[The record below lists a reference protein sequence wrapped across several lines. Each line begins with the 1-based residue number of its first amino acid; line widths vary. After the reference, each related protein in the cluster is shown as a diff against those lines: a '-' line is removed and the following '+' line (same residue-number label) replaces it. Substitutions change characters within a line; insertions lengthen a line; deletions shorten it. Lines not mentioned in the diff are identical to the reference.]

1 MKMCCARIPQAKGIS
16 SPANSS
22 TCQKP
27 RSSGSSSWC
36 GTRYFSAIVPPFRRV
51 RIRCSDDRGH
61 DRGDDRHAGADA
73 DADAHGNSDLA
84 EREAPGGKA
93 DEAARKAENGDDL
106 AARAFE
112 EISEF
117 GEGRVEGGVSAGISS
132 TGTGER
138 HESGQ
143 DRTSTRLNSS

>member
-1 MKMCCARIPQAKGIS
+1 MPPAR
-16 SPANSS
+16 
-22 TCQKP
+22 
-27 RSSGSSSWC
+27 RD
-36 GTRYFSAIVPPFRRV
+36 

-117 GEGRVEGGVSAGISS
+117 GEGRIEGGVSAGISR

-143 DRTSTRLNSS
+143 DIVLEPGTAGKLNRGIHGQRSEEHTSELQSLMRISYAGVCLK

>member
-1 MKMCCARIPQAKGIS
+1 MRISDWS
-16 SPANSS
+16 SDVCSS
-22 TCQKP
+22 
-27 RSSGSSSWC
+27 
-36 GTRYFSAIVPPFRRV
+36 
-51 RIRCSDDRGH
+51 DL
-61 DRGDDRHAGADA
+61 A

-117 GEGRVEGGVSAGISS
+117 GEGRIEGGVSAGISR

-143 DRTSTRLNSS
+143 DIVLEPGTAGKLNRGIHRTEERRVGTEGGSTCGSGWPA

>member
-1 MKMCCARIPQAKGIS
+1 M
-16 SPANSS
+16 
-22 TCQKP
+22 
-27 RSSGSSSWC
+27 SSGSSSRW
-36 GTRYFSAIVPPFRRV
+36 GTRYLSAIMPPSRRD

-112 EISEF
+112 EINELD
-117 GEGRVEGGVSAGISS
+117 RKS
-132 TGTGER
+132 TSLPAS
-138 HESGQ
+138 H
-143 DRTSTRLNSS
+143 

>member
-1 MKMCCARIPQAKGIS
+1 MRISDWS
-16 SPANSS
+16 SDVCSS
-22 TCQKP
+22 
-27 RSSGSSSWC
+27 
-36 GTRYFSAIVPPFRRV
+36 
-51 RIRCSDDRGH
+51 DL
-61 DRGDDRHAGADA
+61 A

-117 GEGRVEGGVSAGISS
+117 GEGRIEGGVSAGISR

-143 DRTSTRLNSS
+143 DIVLEPGTAGKLNRGDRKSTRLNASH

>member
-1 MKMCCARIPQAKGIS
+1 MPPAR
-16 SPANSS
+16 
-22 TCQKP
+22 
-27 RSSGSSSWC
+27 RD
-36 GTRYFSAIVPPFRRV
+36 

-93 DEAARKAENGDDL
+93 DEAARKAENGADL

-117 GEGRVEGGVSAGISS
+117 GEGRIDGGV
-132 TGTGER
+132 R
-138 HESGQ
+138 
-143 DRTSTRLNSS
+143 DRKSVGMGKSVDDSVARGSVRIVTKKKEK

>member
-22 TCQKP
+22 TVQKP
-27 RSSGSSSWC
+27 MSSGSSSRW
-36 GTRYFSAIVPPFRRV
+36 GTRYLSAIMPPSRRD

-112 EISEF
+112 EISEV
-117 GEGRVEGGVSAGISS
+117 GEIGRAPV
-132 TGTGER
+132 GTPATHAHLVCHTLR
-138 HESGQ
+138 
-143 DRTSTRLNSS
+143 

>member
-22 TCQKP
+22 TVQKP
-27 RSSGSSSWC
+27 MSSGSSSRW
-36 GTRYFSAIVPPFRRV
+36 GTRYLSAIMPPSRRD

-93 DEAARKAENGDDL
+93 AEAARKAE
-106 AARAFE
+106 
-112 EISEF
+112 
-117 GEGRVEGGVSAGISS
+117 
-132 TGTGER
+132 
-138 HESGQ
+138 
-143 DRTSTRLNSS
+143 DRTEELMSELQYLSRFLYDVFWLLNTM